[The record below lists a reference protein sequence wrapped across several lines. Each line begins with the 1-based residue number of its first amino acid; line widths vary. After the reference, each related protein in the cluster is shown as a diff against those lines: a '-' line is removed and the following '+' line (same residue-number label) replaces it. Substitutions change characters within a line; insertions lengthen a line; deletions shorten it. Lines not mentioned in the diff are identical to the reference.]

1 MNTLGAACTVL
12 YYVMVTAIGVWAA
25 RKYHTEPFHIE
36 RKRKEKAGLDY
47 VVRLLLVNREMTLAL
62 GTASLVATWMGAGL
76 LSHLATEMFARG
88 LLSCYAPLSY
98 AMAFALGGS
107 FFAHK
112 LHETGSTTVLDPL
125 QRRFGQRLVIVYFIP
140 CLCGEVL
147 WSAVSLSTLGSTM
160 NLIIEVNEIVCII
173 ISSIVTLFYT
183 SLGGLYSI
191 IYTDLFQVVILLS
204 GLLLSL
210 PFCLHNAATSATNHY
225 GSSWIGTVTSEDF
238 YHRIDRFIT
247 VGLGGIS
254 VQDYVQRVL
263 ACPEA
268 QVAEAMSY
276 SAAFGCMILAV
287 PAIII
292 GGCAKTANF
301 TTTQSNATLT
311 MEDIIRG
318 NVLAMAI
325 RTLTPGPVA
334 VILVLGFASSVMATV
349 DSTIFSAATMLSHNI
364 YKGILRP
371 KASTTELVLVLR
383 LSVLLLG
390 AFATYIAVATTAVN
404 SMWNYASDL
413 LFILLFPQMVCILF
427 LPDGVNAYGSLTGFF
442 LGLLLRTAAGEP
454 GMGLPTLFR
463 YPGYDSQHGR
473 QLFPYRTFSMV
484 AHLLCMLVASRV
496 VKKLFVGGIM
506 PMRYDF
512 LQCFHSQERRPSTAS
527 LKPVSNESE
536 EKRKNKRT
544 VAAERTDRSGTEG
557 TTFEADQ
564 EQSLKSGLSLK
575 SGISLK
581 SGKSGQ
587 SAPQSGISGRSV
599 VDVPLDTET
608 IQQKGQ
614 AMAEGTEICVRL
626 DRTEKDTMA
635 STTVRAKDGVF
646 MEASKVSQP
655 LQMSTVETNVPPKGQ
670 TAAPDAKTTAKKK
683 AAKKDRSKED
693 KEKKDKKK
701 EEKKEEKEEKKEND
715 KERKDKSKKPK
726 EDKQM
731 A

>member
-147 WSAVSLSTLGSTM
+147 WSAVSLSTLGYTM
-160 NLIIEVNEIVCII
+160 NLIIEVDEIVCII

-183 SLGGLYSI
+183 SLGGLYAI

-204 GLLLSL
+204 GLMLSL
-210 PFCLHNAATSATNHY
+210 PFCLHNAATSATNNY
-225 GSSWIGTVTSEDF
+225 SSSNWIGTVSYEDF

-292 GGCAKTANF
+292 GGCAKAANF
-301 TTTQSNATLT
+301 TTIQSNTTLT

-318 NVLAMAI
+318 NVLALAI

-334 VILVLGFASSVMATV
+334 VILVLGLASSVMATV

-371 KASTTELVLVLR
+371 GASTTELVLVLR
-383 LSVLLLG
+383 LSVILLG

-413 LFILLFPQMVCILF
+413 LFILLFPQVVCILF

-506 PMRYDF
+506 PMRYDV
-512 LQCFHSQERRPSTAS
+512 LQCFDAEERRPSTAS
-527 LKPVSNESE
+527 LKQVSTESE

-544 VAAERTDRSGTEG
+544 IAAERTDRSGTEG
-557 TTFEADQ
+557 TTFEGDQ
-564 EQSLKSGLSLK
+564 EQSIKSGL
-575 SGISLK
+575 SLK

-587 SAPQSGISGRSV
+587 SAISGRSV

-608 IQQKGQ
+608 VQQKVQ

-635 STTVRAKDGVF
+635 NTTVRTKDGIF
-646 MEASKVSQP
+646 AEASA
-655 LQMSTVETNVPPKGQ
+655 VETNVGPPKGHTQ

-683 AAKKDRSKED
+683 AAKRDRSKED

-701 EEKKEEKEEKKEND
+701 EEKEEKKKEEREEKKEEKKEND
-715 KERKDKSKKPK
+715 KERKDKNKKPK
-726 EDKQM
+726 DEKQM